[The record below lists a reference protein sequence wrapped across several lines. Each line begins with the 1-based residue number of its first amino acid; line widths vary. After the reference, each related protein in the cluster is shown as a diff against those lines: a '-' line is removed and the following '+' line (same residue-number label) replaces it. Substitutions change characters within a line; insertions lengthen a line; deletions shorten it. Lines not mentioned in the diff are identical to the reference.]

1 VGCRLDGCLVGD
13 CNGWLQGFNVGCM
26 LGSHVGYR
34 EGSRL
39 DWDHVGIRE
48 GYGLGS
54 TLGRTDGR
62 GGRGRK
68 KQ

>member
-1 VGCRLDGCLVGD
+1 
-13 CNGWLQGFNVGCM
+13 M
-26 LGSHVGYR
+26 LGSHVGYH

-54 TLGRTDGR
+54 TLGRIDGR